1 MLKNVWRRGLLAATA
16 MGVVALGMSAGAAE
30 ARTNRALLVAVTAY
44 PNLPKKNWLVGPNHD
59 AELVREY
66 LTTNSQMPFDAKNV
80 TVLADGVEGAKESP
94 THAAI
99 LASLKALADEAQP
112 GDFVY
117 MHFSGH
123 GSQQPELIPGK
134 ETDGL
139 DEIFLP
145 ADTDLWKDR
154 DKGVPN
160 ALMDDEFG
168 DALDAIRAKGAFVWF
183 VIDACHSGTA
193 TRDIT
198 AEGPETKDR
207 ELKPDDLGIPSEAIA
222 AAVSAAAPATRG
234 VGEQTRESAIRL
246 TDAAEP
252 QGATPLKGGLVAFF
266 AAQTTETTPERPM
279 PRGQEG
285 ANSYGVF
292 TYTLFQRL
300 AENPNMT
307 YRQLAQAILQQY
319 AADSQTKP
327 TPLFEGDLDARVFGT
342 EKIDTVMQWPV
353 KMKGGQVELGAGLL
367 HRLAPGTKLAILP
380 SPTSEMKEAL
390 GYLEVSTA
398 KNLTSEA
405 KPVAFDGKPALEMSA
420 IPPQAYARLSELAV
434 SFQLKVARP
443 PANEAL
449 SGEVALVN
457 AALDE
462 LAANPEKR
470 FNIQLVDAGADA
482 DLRLAVLRENEVE
495 EATADATANPAL
507 WFLPPSGKI
516 AANDGSKPPLVAI
529 DLANPKKLSDAT
541 AVNLQKIFRATSLAR
556 LSVASDY
563 KPDQVS
569 VNFLIKRENKD
580 GMEPMDGSAVPY
592 VNPGDQIHIL
602 AENKSAKRVDIN
614 VLYIGSDYSITHITA
629 QRLESGSKLEEGLLA
644 FTDESFGLERM
655 VAVLTEAPAGSETE
669 DLSFLE
675 QGKVPS
681 ATRAAGQPSAFSSML
696 GQIAEVPSTRGA
708 AAFKVN
714 DGGGPKGG
722 VMIFGV
728 ETQPRAE

>member
-1 MLKNVWRRGLLAATA
+1 MLKQLFRRGLLAATA
-16 MGVVALGMSAGAAE
+16 VGVVALGLSAGAAE

-66 LTTNSQMPFDAKNV
+66 LISNSLVPFEAGNV
-80 TVLADGVEGAKESP
+80 TVLADGLDGAVGSP
-94 THAAI
+94 TKAAI
-99 LASLKALADEAQP
+99 LANLKTLADQSQP
-112 GDFVY
+112 GDFIY
-117 MHFSGH
+117 LHFSGH
-123 GSQQPELIPGK
+123 GSQQPELAKGK

-145 ADTDLWKDR
+145 ADTQLWKDR
-154 DKGVPN
+154 DAGVPN

-168 DALDAIRAKGAFVWF
+168 AALDAIRAKGAFIWF

-193 TRDIT
+193 TRDVL
-198 AEGPETKDR
+198 EDGPEAKDR
-207 ELKPDDLGIPSEAIA
+207 EIKPGDLEIPADLITQAESTR
-222 AAVSAAAPATRG
+222 APATRG
-234 VGEQTRESAIRL
+234 VGEQTRESALML
-246 TDAAEP
+246 TDTAEP
-252 QGATPLKGGLVAFF
+252 QGATPLKGGLVAFY

-279 PRGQEG
+279 PRGKEG
-285 ANSYGVF
+285 ATSYGVF
-292 TYTLFQRL
+292 TYTLFQRM

-307 YRQLAQAILQQY
+307 YRQLGQAILQQY

-342 EKIDTVMQWPV
+342 EEIDTVMQWPV
-353 KMKGGQVELGAGLL
+353 VAKAGKLELSAGML
-367 HRLAPGTKLAILP
+367 HRLAPGTKLAVLP
-380 SPTSEMKEAL
+380 SPTSEMKEAV
-390 GYLEVSTA
+390 GYLEVTTV
-398 KNLTSEA
+398 KNLVSEA
-405 KPVAFDGKPALEMSA
+405 RPVAFDGKPALEMSA

-434 SFQLKVARP
+434 TFQLKVARP
-443 PANEAL
+443 PANDQLAK
-449 SGEVALVN
+449 EVELVN

-470 FNIQLVDAGADA
+470 FNIELVDAGEDA

-495 EATADATANPAL
+495 GAAADASSTPAL
-507 WFLPPSGKI
+507 WFLPPSGQI
-516 AANDGSKPPLVAI
+516 AAEDGSKPPLVAI
-529 DLANPKKLSDAT
+529 DLANPKKLSDAA

-556 LSVASDY
+556 LSLASDY

-569 VNFLIKRENKD
+569 VNFLIKREDKD
-580 GMEPMDGSAVPY
+580 AMEPLDGSTVPY
-592 VNPGDQIHIL
+592 VNPGDQVHIL
-602 AENKSAKRVDIN
+602 AENKSSRRVDIN

-629 QRLESGSKLEEGLLA
+629 QRLEAGAKLEEGLLA

-655 VAVLTEAPAGSETE
+655 VAVLTEAPPGSETE

-675 QGKVPS
+675 QGKVPP
-681 ATRAAGQPSAFSSML
+681 ATRAAGEPSGFSSIL
-696 GQIAEVPSTRGA
+696 NQIAEVPATRGA

-728 ETQPRAE
+728 ETQPRQ